1 MSTSNILSKQLREL
15 FKEVFIENCSIEE
28 SSMTIEESNTIEEID
43 DSEVLENLKDIITNL
58 LSFKRDFKNADSAEL
73 VKKTSQFESM
83 LQKLEAEVRRHI
95 SVEHQLKLHIETN
108 QTHTEDLENENYKH
122 LNEIKDLQEKVKSF
136 AKIKNDKKNLKILTE
151 KVAKLE
157 EDLKK
162 KDFLTKK
169 LENEVVELRAAI
181 NSPHFEPEKL
191 LFNKIRGKREDDY
204 EDIKQKF
211 EEKSMGLQKIQKII
225 QEKSVR
231 NNRER
236 NKIIRKSVNESDMI
250 RNKIFDIK
258 LASKIINKTHIRSTS
273 EQVRAKSVGRRPPS
287 H

>member
-1 MSTSNILSKQLREL
+1 MSTSNLLSKQLREL
-15 FKEVFIENCSIEE
+15 FKEVFVENCNIEE
-28 SSMTIEESNTIEEID
+28 SSMTKEESDTIEEID
-43 DSEVLENLKDIITNL
+43 DNEVIENLKDIISNL

-73 VKKTSQFESM
+73 VKKTSQFETM

-95 SVEHQLKLHIETN
+95 SVEHQLKLHIETS

-122 LNEIKDLQEKVKSF
+122 LTEIKDLQEKVKSF
-136 AKIKNDKKNLKILTE
+136 TKIKNDKKNLKILNE

-162 KDFLTKK
+162 KDFLIKK

-181 NSPHFEPEKL
+181 QSPHFEPEKL
-191 LFNKIRGKREDDY
+191 LFNKMRGKREEEY

-231 NNRER
+231 NNRDR
-236 NKIIRKSVNESDMI
+236 NKIVRKSANESDMI